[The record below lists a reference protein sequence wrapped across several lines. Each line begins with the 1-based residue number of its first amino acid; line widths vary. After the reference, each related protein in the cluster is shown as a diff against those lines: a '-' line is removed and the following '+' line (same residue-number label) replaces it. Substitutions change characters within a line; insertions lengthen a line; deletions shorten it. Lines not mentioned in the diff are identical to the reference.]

1 MVLLSQMMRGTAFTG
16 STDSMFTRIAGR
28 EGGRWAE
35 QTVGA
40 AFPTA
45 RSGADRATTLH
56 DLTDLRERQVL
67 TDGEFELLRA
77 RLRA

>member
-1 MVLLSQMMRGTAFTG
+1 MVLLSQMMRRRAFTG

-28 EGGRWAE
+28 QGGRWAD

-40 AFPTA
+40 AFPTP
-45 RSGADRATTLH
+45 RSEADRATTLR
-56 DLTDLRERQVL
+56 DLTDLRERRVL

-77 RLRA
+77 RLRV

>member
-28 EGGRWAE
+28 QGGRWAE

-40 AFPTA
+40 AFPPA
-45 RSGADRATTLH
+45 RSEADRATTLRN
-56 DLTDLRERQVL
+56 LTDLRDRQVL
-67 TDGEFELLRA
+67 TDGELELLRT
-77 RLRA
+77 RLQV